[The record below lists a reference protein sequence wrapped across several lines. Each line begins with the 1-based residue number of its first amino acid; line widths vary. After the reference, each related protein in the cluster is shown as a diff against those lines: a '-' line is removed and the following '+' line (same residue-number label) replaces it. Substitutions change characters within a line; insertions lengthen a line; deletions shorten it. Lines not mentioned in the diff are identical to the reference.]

1 MDAPLPAGGK
11 GAVEHLFFSTRALR
25 ASNQPP
31 PHPGPAGADYCAE
44 DEQLQCLG
52 RIVLRV
58 SKGASTRACSQD
70 LVKYVQ
76 ATPEP
81 LSMVPKGGV
90 VPNPWIVDPNASA
103 AGSGGGCCIVQ

>member
-1 MDAPLPAGGK
+1 MDAPL

-25 ASNQPP
+25 ANNQPP
-31 PHPGPAGADYCAE
+31 PPPGRQPAGADYCAE
-44 DEQLQCLG
+44 EEQLQCLG

-81 LSMVPKGGV
+81 LSMVPRGGV

-103 AGSGGGCCIVQ
+103 AGSGGGCCTVQ